1 MGVEEKESLQN
12 VAKLPDRKRRSIGRR
27 ILRVLL
33 ILFVVVVIG
42 LSIVLYNPVR
52 TVASLTRVD
61 DYPLFVMKYKGT
73 YLFDLFAKKGT
84 QWGVY
89 RKLYE
94 TLNPA
99 ACTSFAALSPQGE
112 RMFGRNLDW
121 QHRSS
126 LLLYTAPRGGYAS
139 VSMVD
144 LFYLGLEGKQEIGW
158 PECFVLLGAPYA
170 TIDGMNECGVAIA
183 QNAIPHCEP
192 LYDPQRPTLLC
203 SQILRL
209 VLDHAKDVEQALELI
224 SKYNVEFPNPGVIVH
239 FHVADASGKSAIV
252 EYVGGE
258 MVVTR
263 NEGPWQVSTNF
274 LLCEERPQGAN
285 SSCWRYNK
293 VYQELAR
300 AQGSVTPDQAM
311 ALLETAKLDFTVWS
325 VVYSLTT
332 GRIQVALGRDYKDIH
347 TFELPMKARR

>member
-1 MGVEEKESLQN
+1 MAAEEKQPLRN
-12 VAKLPDRKRRSIGRR
+12 ATKLPGRKRRSIGRR

-33 ILFVVVVIG
+33 ILFVVIVIG

-52 TVASLTRVD
+52 TVASLTKVD

-73 YLFDLFAKKGT
+73 YLFDWFAKKGT
-84 QWGVY
+84 EWGVY
-89 RKLYE
+89 RKVYQ

-99 ACTSFAALSPQGE
+99 ACTSFAAFGAQGE
-112 RMFGRNLDW
+112 KTFGRNFDW

-126 LLLYTAPRGGYAS
+126 LLLYTAPPGGYAS

-158 PECFVLLGAPYA
+158 AERCVLLGAPYA

-192 LYDPQRPTLLC
+192 PYDPKRPTLLC

-209 VLDHAKDVEQALELI
+209 VLDHARDVGQALELI
-224 SKYNVEFPNPGVIVH
+224 QKYNVEFVNPGVIVH
-239 FHVADASGKSAIV
+239 FHVADASGRSAIV
-252 EYVGGE
+252 EFVGGE

-263 NEGPWQVSTNF
+263 NRGPWQVSTNF
-274 LLCEERPQGAN
+274 LLCEEKPQGAN

-300 AQGSVTPDQAM
+300 TQGSVAPDRAM
-311 ALLETAKLDFTVWS
+311 ALLEAAHLDFTVWS
-325 VVYSLTT
+325 VVYGLTT

-347 TFELPMKARR
+347 TFQLPMKAR